1 MTNQAKFD
9 EFKSEVVGFA
19 TTVVMPIM
27 RTFNDINWSGE
38 LPSMGVRSQT
48 YRATIMDGHHAT
60 SFKRLEDGLKASN
73 TTALE
78 LETLIDACI
87 RNLERVAKMIDHVRH
102 DVNEIP
108 ECEYFKETPM
118 YATIEDMGVASV
130 DALTKAEGLKW
141 TVQIVDDLMR
151 PHNHQVTLH

>member
-27 RTFNDINWSGE
+27 RTFNDINWSSE

-87 RNLERVAKMIDHVRH
+87 RNLERVAK
-102 DVNEIP
+102 
-108 ECEYFKETPM
+108 
-118 YATIEDMGVASV
+118 
-130 DALTKAEGLKW
+130 
-141 TVQIVDDLMR
+141 
-151 PHNHQVTLH
+151 

>member
-27 RTFNDINWSGE
+27 RTFNDINWSSE

-108 ECEYFKETPM
+108 ECAYFKETPM

>member
-27 RTFNDINWSGE
+27 RTFNDINWSSE

-102 DVNEIP
+102 DVNEIS
-108 ECEYFKETPM
+108 ECAYFKETPM
-118 YATIEDMGVASV
+118 EDLGVASV

-141 TVQIVDDLMR
+141 TIQIVADLTR
-151 PHNHQVTLH
+151 PHNHQVTLN

>member
-19 TTVVMPIM
+19 ATVVMPIM
-27 RTFNDINWSGE
+27 RTFNDINWSSE
-38 LPSMGVRSQT
+38 LPSMAARSHT

-108 ECEYFKETPM
+108 ECAYFKETPM
-118 YATIEDMGVASV
+118 YATMEDLGVASV

-141 TVQIVDDLMR
+141 TVQIVADLTR
-151 PHNHQVTLH
+151 PHNHQVTLN

>member
-1 MTNQAKFD
+1 MTNQAKFN
-9 EFKSEVVGFA
+9 EFRIEVIGFA

-27 RTFNDINWSGE
+27 RTFNDINWSVE
-38 LPSMGVRSQT
+38 LPSMGARSHT
-48 YRATIMDGHHAT
+48 YRATIMDGHHET
-60 SFKRLEDGLKASN
+60 SFKRLEDCLKAGN
-73 TTALE
+73 TTALD
-78 LETLIDACI
+78 LEKLVDACI
-87 RNLERVAKMIDHVRH
+87 RNLERVAKLVEYVRR

>member
-1 MTNQAKFD
+1 MTNQAKFY

-27 RTFNDINWSGE
+27 RTFNDINWSSE

-60 SFKRLEDGLKASN
+60 SFKRLEDGLNASN

-108 ECEYFKETPM
+108 ECAYFKETPM
-118 YATIEDMGVASV
+118 YATMEDLGVASV

-141 TVQIVDDLMR
+141 TIQIVADLTR

>member
-27 RTFNDINWSGE
+27 RTFNDINWSSE

-48 YRATIMDGHHAT
+48 YRATIMDGHQAI
-60 SFKRLEDGLKASN
+60 SFKRLDDGLKASN

-108 ECEYFKETPM
+108 ECAYFKETPM
-118 YATIEDMGVASV
+118 YATMEDLGVASV
-130 DALTKAEGLKW
+130 DALTRAEGLKW
-141 TVQIVDDLMR
+141 TIQIVADLTR
-151 PHNHQVTLH
+151 PHNHQVTLN